1 MRERNRRKEFLAYS
15 LICVVWGST
24 YLAIKVGLE
33 SFTPFWFAAFRYWM
47 AVPLAA
53 IWARREGV
61 RFARPFREL
70 LPAFGVGVLFIAICN
85 GMVFWGETVLDSSYT
100 ALLITASPLWTAIFS
115 ALLSPLLK
123 GEEKLGARAF
133 MGLGLGLVGSYLLLQ
148 PATMVPDNFRAAL
161 VVELSAMLWAL
172 GALWVRRLRGRYH
185 PLEMTT
191 LQMVSGASFLTLLA
205 LVRGDE
211 VLVAPVSLRAA
222 VALSY
227 LVIFGSLV
235 AFGAYFYLLRVW
247 SAARVATSAYVNPV
261 VAVLLGWFLLGE
273 WPSLST
279 LIGGAVVLSGVALA
293 LWNSGE
299 RKEEE
304 RSVSLSGRTKFEDVD
319 KCA

>member
-33 SFTPFWFAAFRYWM
+33 SFTPFWFAALRYWM
-47 AVPLAA
+47 AAPLAA

-61 RFARPFREL
+61 RFARPFLEL
-70 LPAFGVGVLFIAICN
+70 LPAFGVGVLFIGICN
-85 GMVFWGETVLDSSYT
+85 GMVFWGETLLDSSYT

-115 ALLSPLLK
+115 TLLSPLLK
-123 GEEKLGARAF
+123 GEEKLRPRAF

-148 PATMVPDNFRAAL
+148 PATMVPDNLRAAL
-161 VVELSAMLWAL
+161 VVELSAVIWAL
-172 GALWVRRLRGRYH
+172 GALWVRRLRGIYH

-191 LQMVSGASFLTLLA
+191 LQMVAGAVFLTLLA
-205 LVRGDE
+205 LVRGDA
-211 VLVAPVSLRAA
+211 VLIAHVSFKAA
-222 VALSY
+222 AALSY

-247 SAARVATSAYVNPV
+247 SAARVATSAYINPI

-273 WPSLST
+273 SPSLST

-293 LWNSGE
+293 LWNSGK
-299 RKEEE
+299 REEE
-304 RSVSLSGRTKFEDVD
+304 EGSVFLSGRTKFEDVD
-319 KCA
+319 KCV